1 MVESMTL
8 NLLGLRAVIYPSP
21 DLDAA
26 KTWWSEALGQA
37 PSFDQ
42 PFYVGFNVGGYE
54 LGLLPDASVADG
66 PLVYW
71 GVTDVQ
77 DAIDKALAQGAT
89 AHDPAADVGDGI
101 VTGTV
106 TSPSGSII
114 GFIFNP
120 HFAVG

>member
-1 MVESMTL
+1 MVGSMTL
-8 NLLGLRAVIYPSP
+8 NLLGLRTVIYPSP

-26 KTWWSEALGQA
+26 KTWWSEALGQT
-37 PSFDQ
+37 PNFDQ
-42 PFYVGFNVGGYE
+42 PFYVGFSVGGYE

-77 DAIDKALAQGAT
+77 DAIDNALARGAT
-89 AHDPAADVGDGI
+89 AHEPAADVGDGI

-106 TSPSGSII
+106 TSPSGNIV

>member
-8 NLLGLRAVIYPSP
+8 NLLGLRTVIYPSP
-21 DLDAA
+21 DLDEA
-26 KTWWSEALGQA
+26 KRWWSEALGQA

-77 DAIDKALAQGAT
+77 DAIDNALAQGAT

-120 HFAVG
+120 HFAVS

>member
-1 MVESMTL
+1 MVESVTL
-8 NLLGLRAVIYPSP
+8 NLLELRTVIYPSP

-77 DAIDKALAQGAT
+77 DAIDIALAQGAT
-89 AHDPAADVGDGI
+89 VHDPAADVGAGI
-101 VTGTV
+101 VTGPV
-106 TSPSGSII
+106 TAPSGGII

-120 HFAVG
+120 HFVVG

>member
-1 MVESMTL
+1 MVGSMTL
-8 NLLGLRAVIYPSP
+8 NLLGLRTVIYPSP
-21 DLDAA
+21 DLEAA
-26 KTWWSEALGQA
+26 KKWWSVVLGQA

-42 PFYVGFNVGGYE
+42 PFYVGFQVGGYE

-77 DAIDKALAQGAT
+77 IAIDDALAHGAT
-89 AHDPAADVGDGI
+89 ERDPASDVGDGI

-106 TSPSGSII
+106 KSPPGNII